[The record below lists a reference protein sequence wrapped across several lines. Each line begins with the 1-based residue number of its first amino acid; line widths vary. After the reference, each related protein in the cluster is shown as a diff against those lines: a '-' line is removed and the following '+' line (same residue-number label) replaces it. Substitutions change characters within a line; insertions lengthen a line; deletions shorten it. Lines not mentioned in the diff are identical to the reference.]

1 MDSAVLNHY
10 LTRDKLTWDHH
21 LYDMLLFYFRN
32 ELTFTLAEIN
42 QVAGGALS
50 YYYPNN
56 NTITYSIQRTLQNLR
71 DDGKI
76 EFIERGVYG
85 WKHHNNT

>member
-1 MDSAVLNHY
+1 MKSSVLNHY
-10 LTRDKLTWDHH
+10 LTRDKLSWNHH

-32 ELTFTLAEIN
+32 KPTFTLTEIK
-42 QVAGGALS
+42 QVTSGALS

-56 NTITYSIQRTLQNLR
+56 TTISYSIMRTLQNLR

>member
-10 LTRDKLTWDHH
+10 LTRDKLTMNHH
-21 LYDMLLFYFRN
+21 LYDMLLYHFRDK
-32 ELTFTLAEIN
+32 LRFTLKEIY
-42 QVAGGALS
+42 QVASGALS

-56 NTITYSIQRTLQNLR
+56 KKISYSIQKTLQKLR
-71 DDGKI
+71 NDGKI

-85 WKHHNNT
+85 WTHHNHT

>member
-1 MDSAVLNHY
+1 MNSAVLNHY
-10 LTRDKLTWDHH
+10 LTRDKLSWKDH
-21 LYDMLLFYFRN
+21 LYDMLLYHFRKKPS
-32 ELTFTLAEIN
+32 FTLAEIN

-50 YYYPNN
+50 FHYPNN

-76 EFIERGVYG
+76 VFIDRGVYG
-85 WKHHNNT
+85 WSDKDT

>member
-1 MDSAVLNHY
+1 MDSVVLNHY

-32 ELTFTLAEIN
+32 KLTFTLTEIK
-42 QVAGGALS
+42 QVTGGALS

-56 NTITYSIQRTLQNLR
+56 KTISYSIMRTLQKLR

-76 EFIERGVYG
+76 EFIKRGVYG
-85 WKHHNNT
+85 WKNHNHT

>member
-1 MDSAVLNHY
+1 MDSAVLKYH
-10 LTRDKLTWDHH
+10 LTRDKLTWNHH
-21 LYDMLLFYFRN
+21 LYDMLLYHFRDR
-32 ELTFTLAEIN
+32 LSFTLAEIN

-71 DDGKI
+71 KDGKI
-76 EFIERGVYG
+76 EFIKRGVYG
-85 WKHHNNT
+85 WSNKNT